1 MVQIQA
7 RVVDPTK
14 EDLRYLDGPW
24 RNDAC
29 MGYAIMAMQRAGLS
43 DKQIEK
49 VMDAM
54 VWCFDDTTV
63 EEAAK
68 HRLEN
73 GRP

>member
-1 MVQIQA
+1 MEA

-29 MGYAIMAMQRAGLS
+29 IGYAIMAMQRAGLS

-68 HRLEN
+68 HLREN
-73 GRP
+73 GGT

>member
-1 MVQIQA
+1 MEA

-49 VMDAM
+49 VMDEM

-68 HRLEN
+68 HLREN
-73 GRP
+73 GRM